1 MSGLP
6 NRSSGL
12 WSPVHLLVFSNGEL
26 DGFTLQSHRPRKGR
40 PERRPL
46 AGVVERSAA
55 VPAGPMMTIRPMADR
70 THTREVNPMAKQ
82 IKKSGKDILEKRR
95 DKKAKQAAESPKLR
109 KTARAMS

>member
-1 MSGLP
+1 
-6 NRSSGL
+6 
-12 WSPVHLLVFSNGEL
+12 
-26 DGFTLQSHRPRKGR
+26 
-40 PERRPL
+40 
-46 AGVVERSAA
+46 
-55 VPAGPMMTIRPMADR
+55 MTIRPMADR